1 MRLNFR
7 VLLVGLIT
15 FAYVL
20 CSPGNANAQQRL
32 GPSRDIRF
40 LQDVSYNSA
49 PDADPKYQVSDLYLP
64 AGKRNFPM
72 LFFIHGG
79 GWRAGDKVYDG
90 LEHIVNICYDLGIGV
105 MSINYRMGKNVTY
118 QTEMRDTAMAFAW
131 LHKNAAQYGADPNI
145 IFVMGGSAGAHM
157 AALFGADPRYLQ
169 EQGLSP
175 KNIKG
180 VMLSSG
186 LYDMGSV
193 FTLGGAS
200 GDVASTTGAER
211 NSALGMP
218 AGNIREFFGND
229 YEQLREAGAAAY
241 IGKQGKDTP
250 PYLIAYTDD
259 DIFSLAQQAT
269 GFYSLFLQHH
279 LPVLLVEQPGRTH
292 PTKTSGINEKMKGAD
307 DVLGPAMQGFM
318 QSVLAGTFGATDRAV
333 WAAKPDAPSDMEV
346 SKDLRYDDSPGSNPK
361 LNALDLYLPAGKRNV
376 PLVVYVHGGGWRAG
390 DKENPITLVN
400 TFGRMGV
407 GVASINYRLAPEVK
421 HPGQIEDVARA
432 FGWVYKHSSQYGI
445 DRNRIVVMGASAGG
459 HLVSLLA
466 LNPEYLSKEG
476 VPSDVI
482 KGVASVS
489 GIYDLAAWPEP
500 GLIPTRKEQAF
511 GLDPAVLRDASPSN
525 YVTSKSPPFLITF
538 TDWDLFMIREN
549 TLEMYDL
556 MLSKGAKVQ
565 LVMVPGRNHMGVAEI
580 GTNANQI
587 DDVLGPAL
595 ARFVGEQLHLALPL
609 NAIAAVQ

>member
-1 MRLNFR
+1 MNLHSRMVAI
-7 VLLVGLIT
+7 VLTALAAIVC
-15 FAYVL
+15 FA
-20 CSPGNANAQQRL
+20 GNARAQQRS

-40 LQDVSYNSA
+40 LQDVSYNPA

-64 AGKRNFPM
+64 AGKKNFPM

-90 LEHIVNICYDLGIGV
+90 LDHIVNICYDLGMGV
-105 MSINYRMGKNVTY
+105 MSINYRMGKNIDY
-118 QTEMRDTAMAFAW
+118 KTEMRDTAMAFAW
-131 LHKNAAQYGADPNI
+131 LYKNGAQYGADPNT

-200 GDVASTTGAER
+200 GNFASTTAAEH
-211 NSALGMP
+211 NSSLGMP

-229 YEQLREAGAAAY
+229 YNQLREAGAAAY
-241 IGKQGKDTP
+241 IGQEGKDTP

-279 LPVLLVEQPGRTH
+279 LPAVLVEQPGRTH

-307 DVLGPAMQGFM
+307 DVLGPAMKSFM
-318 QSVLAGTFGATDRAV
+318 QSVLAGTFGETDSAV
-333 WAAKPDAPSDMEV
+333 WAAKGAASPDMKV
-346 SKDLRYDDSPGSNPK
+346 TKDLRYDDAAGSDPK
-361 LNALDLYLPAGKRNV
+361 LNSLDLYLPAGKQNV
-376 PLVVYVHGGGWRAG
+376 PLVFYVHGGGWRAG
-390 DKENPITLVN
+390 DKTNPTTLVN

-407 GVASINYRLAPEVK
+407 GLASINYRLAPEVK
-421 HPGQIEDVARA
+421 HPGQIEDVAKA
-432 FGWVYKHSSQYGI
+432 FGWIYKNAAQYGI
-445 DRNRIVVMGASAGG
+445 DRNRIIITGASAGG
-459 HLVSLLA
+459 QLVSLLA

-476 VPSDVI
+476 VPSGAI

-489 GIYDLAAWPEP
+489 GVYDLAAWPEP
-500 GLIPTRKEQAF
+500 VMMPTRKEQAF
-511 GLDPAVLRDASPSN
+511 GLDPAVLRDASPST
-525 YVTSKSPPFLITF
+525 YVTAKAPPFLITF

-549 TLEMYDL
+549 TLEMYNL
-556 MLSKGAKVQ
+556 MLNKGANVQ
-565 LVMVPGRNHMGVAEI
+565 LVMVPGRNHMGIAEI

-595 ARFVGEQLHLALPL
+595 ARFVADELNLHHTTASV
-609 NAIAAVQ
+609 AMAH